1 MARKILLETSYA
13 FNPATRTVVIPR
25 IITRERLVLITNVTA
40 NKVIYNFSDPSL
52 LASSYATY
60 GDSSTFFQ
68 VTAASGSGTA
78 ATYTTS
84 AAHGFIVGQTVT
96 VTGVTPYAYNIVG
109 TIASVPTTTTF
120 TVTTNAAGTY
130 VSGGLVAINENTVV
144 TLNYNTTAMATTDK
158 LQITIDEYAEK
169 FEPSQEMTD
178 PVGKLRTS
186 QPQALVDTDFE
197 YSSQVS
203 KWENLGLMNN
213 RPFAYAFVFNSLNT
227 LDIQTAAAGT
237 RATTVYTNAS
247 IITTTSAGAFGNG
260 TTAQY
265 TTSATHNL
273 SVGQLVVV
281 TGLTATGG
289 SYNTT
294 VATPVLSTPTPTSF
308 IIASNG
314 TGAATGTGNVVYNIA
329 PAPGSPIVVS
339 DTFSPASIGNY
350 IVETNPTASITAI
363 SAGTGTQVTYN
374 TTTPP
379 PVGSAVVITG
389 AGTAGANGTF
399 IVQSIVAATSF
410 TVNNTTTGIT
420 TSTASASI
428 PSALTYSA
436 KGPTPTIWAS
446 TSIFDTYKTQVQAG
460 TYFTNASITA
470 GTITAPTMAYNT
482 NTGAVTVTTTVPHG
496 LALGNEIAVVG
507 TTGLS
512 GTINGNYHVA
522 TIVTP
527 TQFIYYAT
535 AAQTGTLSVSPT
547 ATTST
552 GLTGSNII
560 TVASATGLSLGM
572 TVFAATGIP
581 NGSIIKDI
589 QGTVI
594 TLNNNL
600 TAALSSTSTTF
611 YASIF
616 ARNQAQVTHRAFD
629 GGVMFSTNSGS
640 NNVAQ
645 VRQTRRYFRYQSGK
659 GIQISSGT
667 ILKPTFGIDSLTSS
681 GTTVTVKTKE
691 RHGLQPGYQVTIY
704 GANENGYNG
713 TFTVANV
720 TSLTDFTYVASITP
734 QAATASGQY
743 YVAVNAW
750 NGAFNRLGM
759 FDQQNG
765 VFFEFDGITLYA
777 VRRNS
782 IFQSAGRVS
791 VTQGSNTVTQ
801 TSTAYPTSFN
811 KQLVPGDFIILR
823 GQSYKVIDIAS
834 DTSLTIQPSYRG
846 NTATNVI
853 VSKTV
858 ETRIPQSAWN
868 IDKLDGTGP
877 SGYNLDLTKMQMF
890 YIDYSWYGAGA
901 VRWGF
906 RGPKGNIIYVH
917 KLANNNQNAMAY
929 MRSGNLPGRYESETK
944 PAVTQIQ
951 ASVGTADTTIT
962 VANTTGFY
970 AGSATLP
977 GTAVIR
983 SSAAYEYF
991 NYTGITGNTFTGV
1004 TRAQSGALAAG
1015 GVAITIAAGSNIAT
1029 IASAAGLQVGQRV
1042 VHPTFPDGTKIE
1054 LISGTTLTLSAAATT
1069 ANPTVYF
1076 PPMGATTGT
1085 AFTYSATT
1093 PVVVEQ
1099 AFPTFGPTMSHWGTS
1114 VIMDGRFDDDKS
1126 LLFTYG
1132 QVTPTVLAPAGG
1144 TTATGS
1150 TSGSSTSVTLSAANT
1165 NVVAG
1170 MYVSGTGVP
1179 ANTYVASVQS
1189 GTAITLNNAVSLSS
1203 AALTF
1208 AGATTKALFSIRIS
1222 PSVDTGIA
1230 DFFGRRE
1237 LINRMQLVFKTLD
1250 ISLLG
1255 TTSGNVFVQAILNGV
1270 PFNPTANTYATWT
1283 NPVRNA
1289 VSSPTSSLGQIAD
1302 FAGGNYIIQ
1311 GGETTGGFFVST
1323 TGSNEINT
1331 LRDLGNA
1338 ITGNGTLYSNNNI
1351 YPDGPDV
1358 LTIVVTNVGTTAQSV
1373 LGRVAWTEAQA

>member
-1 MARKILLETSYA
+1 MARKILLETGYA
-13 FNPATRTVVIPR
+13 FNPATKTVVIPR
-25 IITRERLVLITNVTA
+25 IIPKERLVLITNVTS

-60 GDSSTFFQ
+60 GDASAFYQ
-68 VTAASGSGTA
+68 VTAASGTGTV

-84 AAHGFIVGQTVT
+84 AAHGFIIGQVVT
-96 VTGVTPYAYNIVG
+96 IAGVTPYAYNIVG
-109 TIASVPTTTTF
+109 TITSVPTTTTF
-120 TVTTNAAGTY
+120 TVASNAAGTY
-130 VSGGLVAINENTVV
+130 VSGGLVSINENTVV

-178 PVGKLRTS
+178 PVGKFRTS

-197 YSSQVS
+197 YSAQVS

-227 LDIQTAAAGT
+227 LDIQTGAVGT
-237 RATTVYTNAS
+237 RGITVYTNAS
-247 IITTTSAGAFGNG
+247 LITTTSAGAYGNG

-265 TTSATHNL
+265 TTSAAHNL

-281 TGLTATGG
+281 TGLTAAGG

-308 IIASNG
+308 IIASSG

-329 PAPGSPIVVS
+329 PAPGSPLVVS
-339 DTFSPASIGNY
+339 DTFSPTAIGNY
-350 IVETNPTASITAI
+350 IVETTPTASITAI

-389 AGTAGANGTF
+389 ASTGGANGTF
-399 IVQSIVAATSF
+399 IVQSIVAGTSF

-428 PSALTYSA
+428 ISALTYSA
-436 KGPTPTIWAS
+436 KGPTPTAWAS
-446 TSIFDTYKTQVQAG
+446 TSIFDTYKTQIQAG
-460 TYFTNASITA
+460 TFYTNASITA
-470 GTITAPTMAYNT
+470 GTATAPTMSYNT
-482 NTGAVTVTTTVPHG
+482 NTGAVTVTTTVSHG
-496 LALGNEIAVVG
+496 LALGNEVAIVG

-522 TIVTP
+522 TVVSP
-527 TQFIYYAT
+527 TQFIYYAA

-552 GLTGSNII
+552 GTAGSNII

-572 TVFAATGIP
+572 TVNAAGIP

-589 QGTVI
+589 QGTVVTI
-594 TLNNNL
+594 NNNL
-600 TAALSSTSTTF
+600 TSNLSSTTTTF

-616 ARNQAQVTHRAFD
+616 ARSQAQVTHRAFD

-640 NNVAQ
+640 NNVSQ

-667 ILKPTFGIDSLTSS
+667 ILKPTFGIDALTSS

-720 TSLTDFTYVASITP
+720 TSLTDFTYTASTTP
-734 QAATASGQY
+734 QTTTASGQF
-743 YVAVNAW
+743 YVSVNAW
-750 NGAFNRLGM
+750 NGAYNRLGM

-765 VFFEFDGITLYA
+765 VFFEFDGQTLYA

-811 KQLVPGDFIILR
+811 KQLVPGDYIILR
-823 GQSYKVIDIAS
+823 GQSYKIIDIAS
-834 DTSLTIQPSYRG
+834 DTSLSIQPAYRG

-944 PAVTQIQ
+944 PAITQIQ

-962 VANTTGFY
+962 VANTAGFY
-970 AGSATLP
+970 TGSATLP

-983 SSAAYEYF
+983 SATAFEYF

-1004 TRAQSGALAAG
+1004 TRAQAG
-1015 GVAITIAAGSNIAT
+1015 NLTTNGYTLTIAAGSNIGT
-1029 IASAAGLQVGQRV
+1029 VAANTGLQVGQRV
-1042 VHPTFPDGTKIE
+1042 VHPSLPDGTKIE
-1054 LISGTTLTLSAAATT
+1054 YINGTSITLSAAATT
-1069 ANPTVYF
+1069 ANPLVYF

-1099 AFPTFGPTMSHWGTS
+1099 AFPTFGPTISHWGTS

-1132 QVTPTVLAPAGG
+1132 QVTPTALAPAGG

-1208 AGATTKALFSIRIS
+1208 AGATTKALFSIRIA

>member
-1 MARKILLETSYA
+1 MARKILLETGYA
-13 FNPATRTVVIPR
+13 FNPSTRTVVIPK
-25 IITRERLVLITNVTA
+25 IVPRERLALITNVTS

-52 LASSYATY
+52 LATSYATL
-60 GDSSTFFQ
+60 GESSVFYQ
-68 VTAASGSGTA
+68 VTTSSGTGTV

-84 AAHGFIVGQTVT
+84 AAHGFIIGQTVT
-96 VTGVTPYAYNIVG
+96 ISGVTPYAYNIVG
-109 TIASVPTTTTF
+109 TITSVPSTTTF
-120 TVTTNAAGTY
+120 TVATNAAGTY
-130 VSGGLVAINENTVV
+130 VSGGLVSINENTVV

-169 FEPSQEMTD
+169 IEPSAELTD
-178 PVGKLRTS
+178 PVGKFRTS
-186 QPQALVDTDFE
+186 TPQALVDTDFE

-213 RPFAYAFVFNSLNT
+213 RPFAYAYVFNSLNT
-227 LDIQTAAAGT
+227 LDIQTGAAGT
-237 RATTVYTNAS
+237 RTITVYTNAS
-247 IITTTSAGAFGNG
+247 LVTTTSAGAAGNG

-265 TTSATHNL
+265 TTSAAHNL
-273 SVGQLVVV
+273 SVGQLVTV
-281 TGLTATGG
+281 TGITAASGTY
-289 SYNTT
+289 STT
-294 VATPVLSTPTPTSF
+294 IPTPVLSVPTSTSF
-308 IIASNG
+308 IIASGG

-329 PAPGSPIVVS
+329 PTPGTPLVVV
-339 DTFSPASIGNY
+339 DTFSATAIGNY
-350 IVETNPTASITAI
+350 IVETTPAASITAI
-363 SAGTGTQVTYN
+363 SAGTGTQVTYS

-379 PVGSAVVITG
+379 PIGSAVVITG
-389 AGTAGANGTF
+389 ATTAGANGTF
-399 IVQSIVAATSF
+399 IVQSIVAGTSF
-410 TVNNTTTGIT
+410 TVNNTTTSIT

-428 PSALTYSA
+428 ISALTYSA
-436 KGPTPTIWAS
+436 KGPTPTAWAS
-446 TSIFDTYKTQVQAG
+446 TSIFDTYKTQIQAG
-460 TYFTNASITA
+460 TFYTNAAITA
-470 GTITAPTMAYNT
+470 GTATAPTMSYNT
-482 NTGAVTVTTTVPHG
+482 NTGAVTVTTTASHG

-507 TTGLS
+507 VTGLS
-512 GTINGNYHVA
+512 GTINGNYYVA
-522 TIVTP
+522 TINSP
-527 TQFIYYAT
+527 TQFIYYAA
-535 AAQTGTLSVSPT
+535 AAQTGTLSASPT

-552 GLTGSNII
+552 GAAGSNII
-560 TVASATGLSLGM
+560 TVASATGLSINM
-572 TVFAATGIP
+572 TAYAATGIP
-581 NGSIIKDI
+581 NGTIIKDI
-589 QGTVI
+589 QGLVV
-594 TLNNNL
+594 TLSNNL
-600 TAALSSTSTTF
+600 TAALSTTSTTF

-616 ARNQAQVTHRAFD
+616 ARSQAQVTHRAFD

-640 NNVAQ
+640 NNVTQ

-681 GTTVTVKTKE
+681 ATVVTVQTKE
-691 RHGLQPGYQVTIY
+691 RHNLQPGYQVTIY

-713 TFTVANV
+713 TFTVTNV
-720 TSLTDFTYVASITP
+720 TSLNTFTYTSSVTP
-734 QAATASGQY
+734 QTTTASGQY
-743 YVAVNAW
+743 YVSVNAW
-750 NGAFNRLGM
+750 NGAYNRLGM

-765 VFFEFDGITLYA
+765 VFFEFDGQTLYV

-782 IFQSAGRVS
+782 IFQTAGRVT

-834 DTSLTIQPSYRG
+834 DTSLSIQPAYRG

-853 VSKTV
+853 VSKTA
-858 ETRIPQSAWN
+858 EIRIPQSAWN

-944 PAVTQIQ
+944 PAATQIQ

-962 VANTTGFY
+962 VANTSGFY

-983 SSAAYEYF
+983 SATAYEFF

-1004 TRAQSGALAAG
+1004 TRAQAGNLTTSGYTL
-1015 GVAITIAAGSNIAT
+1015 TIAAGANTGTVVANT
-1029 IASAAGLQVGQRV
+1029 GLQVGQRV
-1042 VHPTFPDGTKIE
+1042 VHPSLPDGTKIE
-1054 LISGTTLTLSAAATT
+1054 TISGTTLTLSAAATT
-1069 ANPTVYF
+1069 ANPLVYF
-1076 PPMGATTGT
+1076 PPMGATAGT

-1132 QVTPTVLAPAGG
+1132 QTTATALAPALG

-1170 MYVSGTGVP
+1170 MYVSGTGV
-1179 ANTYVASVQS
+1179 AVNTYVASVQS
-1189 GTAITLNNAVSLSS
+1189 STAITLNNAVSLSS
-1203 AALTF
+1203 VALTF
-1208 AGATTKALFSIRIS
+1208 SGATTKALFSIRIA

-1270 PFNPTANTYATWT
+1270 PYNPTGSTYSTWT

-1289 VSSPTSSLGQIAD
+1289 VSSPTSSLAQIAD

-1323 TGSNEINT
+1323 TGSNDIGT

-1338 ITGNGTLYSNNNI
+1338 VIGNGTLYSNSNI

-1358 LTIVVTNVGTTAQSV
+1358 LTIVVTNVGNASQSV